1 MEKQNADILAGL
13 DRCIRLEERFLP
25 KFPAGTSQ
33 HSLLKNRIR
42 ALYTARQLFS
52 GELPPSKEDLEFSRP
67 RIESILHKV
76 SKARDKHD
84 AGSRNYRR
92 FDPTVQLMERVS
104 AEIRRALEG

>member
-25 KFPAGTSQ
+25 KFPTGTPQ
-33 HSLLKNRIR
+33 HSLLQNRIR

-52 GELPPSKEDLEFSRP
+52 GEMPPTKEDLEFSRP
-67 RIESILHKV
+67 RIESILRKM
-76 SKARDKHD
+76 SKARDKYD
-84 AGSRNYRR
+84 AESRNYRR

>member
-76 SKARDKHD
+76 SKARDKYD
-84 AGSRNYRR
+84 AGSRHYKR